1 MAIVAKASRGG
12 TFIPCPSGNQAAICV
27 DVVDHSLVKSEFYK
41 NDDGTD
47 KWQHK
52 VSVVWESSELMT
64 NGRPFLINKKYTLSL
79 GEKAT
84 LRHDLESWRGRS
96 FTEDE
101 LSGFEVENVIGASAL
116 LNVVHK
122 AGSKGGTFANVASV
136 SPLMKGMS
144 KLVPSGDY
152 VRVCDRTPTEPS
164 DDERGDITP
173 SDDEIPFV
181 WLLPILLPMGLTAL
195 TLV

>member
-1 MAIVAKASRGG
+1 MAIVAKASGGG
-12 TFIPCPSGNQAAICV
+12 TFIPCPAGNQLAVCV
-27 DVVDHSLVKSEFYK
+27 DIVDHGLVKSDFYK

-52 VSVVWESSELMT
+52 VSIVWESSELMA

-84 LRHDLESWRGRS
+84 LRHDLESWRGRP

-101 LSGFEVENVIGASAL
+101 LSGFDVENVIGVSAL
-116 LNVVHK
+116 LNIVHK
-122 AGSKGGTFANVASV
+122 SGSKGGTFANVASV
-136 SPLMKGMS
+136 SPLMRGMQ

-152 VRVCDRTPTEPS
+152 VRVCDRTAAPQVDGGDIAPS
-164 DDERGDITP
+164 DDD
-173 SDDEIPFV
+173 IPF
-181 WLLPILLPMGLTAL
+181 
-195 TLV
+195 